1 MVSLLWH
8 GRLSADD
15 VEGTIKSRSP
25 VRKRGFVALLTTG
38 KSVPINILL
47 VS

>member
-8 GRLSADD
+8 ERVGADD

-25 VRKRGFVALLTTG
+25 VRKKGFAALLTTG
-38 KSVPINILL
+38 KFVLL
-47 VS
+47 QSISY